1 MLEFHEARRRLLA
14 LASPLGAERVDL
26 RRASGRVLSGAVHS
40 PVDLPGFDNSAMDG
54 YAVRHADLPGDP
66 VGHVLPVVG
75 ESRAGLAGP
84 TLQPRSAQRIFTGAP
99 LPEGADTVVIQE
111 NVERTGEGVCLR
123 FPVTC
128 GDHVRRKGE
137 DVQRGETVLLP
148 GMRLGPYHLGLL
160 ASLDWTSVSVTRRPQ
175 VSILCTGDELRLPG
189 VPASNAARGVLPESN
204 GVALAALAESAGASV
219 TLLPIGADRL
229 EALTPLVSDALRTSD
244 VLVTVGGVSVGDYD
258 VVNAALAQVGVESEF
273 WKVRIRPGK
282 PLSVG
287 RWRNTLT
294 LGLPGNPVSAQVT
307 ATLFL
312 LPLLRTL
319 QGDSRAV
326 PAFVK
331 RTLRNDFKQTPG
343 RRGFFR
349 GVVEG
354 DEVSLHPK
362 QGSGSV
368 ISMAHANALVTFHEA
383 STGAKAG
390 DVVDTL
396 LLSEA

>member
-14 LASPLGAERVDL
+14 LASPLGTERIDL
-26 RRASGRVLSGAVHS
+26 RQANGRVLSDAVHS
-40 PVDLPGFDNSAMDG
+40 PVDIPGFDNSAMDG
-54 YAVRHADLPGDP
+54 YAVRHADLPSNP
-66 VGHVLPVVG
+66 VGHNLLVVG
-75 ESRAGLAGP
+75 ESRAGVAGP
-84 TLQPRSAQRIFTGAP
+84 SLQTGSAQRIFTGAP

-111 NVERTGEGVCLR
+111 NVERADDSVCLR
-123 FPVTC
+123 FPVTS
-128 GDHVRRKGE
+128 GDHVRLTGE
-137 DVQRGETVLLP
+137 DVRRGDEVLPP

-160 ASLDWTSVSVTRRPQ
+160 ASLDWTTVSVSRRPH

-189 VPASNAARGVLPESN
+189 LPAPNTVRGTLPESN
-204 GVALAALAESAGASV
+204 GIALAALAESAGARV
-219 TLLPIGADRL
+219 TLLPIGPDRL
-229 EALTPLVSDALRTSD
+229 DALTPLISDALRTSD

-258 VVNAALAQVGVESEF
+258 VVNAALAQVGVASEF

-287 RWRNTLT
+287 RWQNALT

-319 QGDSRAV
+319 QGDICAV

-331 RTLRNDFKQTPG
+331 RTLRNDFNQSPG

-349 GVVEG
+349 GVVVG
-354 DEVSLHPK
+354 DEVLLQSK

-368 ISMAHANALVTFHEA
+368 LSMAHANALVTFHEA

-390 DVVDTL
+390 DAVDTL